1 MLLKDYSCTD
11 FAAEL
16 ASKAPVPGGG
26 GVAALTGALGTALG
40 RMVCSLTSG
49 KKKYADVE
57 EDIQRIN
64 AEAEKIQTRL
74 LELIDED
81 AQNFY
86 PLSQAYGLP
95 KDTEEQK
102 AKKEETLQACFKVA
116 IQGPVEI
123 MRCCHEAVGL
133 CQEVSVKGSKLA
145 ISDAGCAVL
154 LLKAA
159 IQSAWLNVVVNLN
172 CIKDEE
178 FKKALRDELIPMMEK
193 DAAVCDA
200 VFADVESRL

>member
-1 MLLKDYSCTD
+1 MLLRDYTCTG
-11 FAAEL
+11 FASEL

-40 RMVCSLTSG
+40 EMVCSLTTG

-57 EDIQRIN
+57 EDIQRIK
-64 AEAEKIQTRL
+64 AEGQAIRSRL

-86 PLSQAYGLP
+86 PLSKAYGLP
-95 KDTEEQK
+95 KDTEEQ
-102 AKKEETLQACFKVA
+102 AKIKEETLQSCFKVA
-116 IQGPVEI
+116 VQGPVEI
-123 MRCCHEAVGL
+123 MRVCHKAVLL
-133 CQEVSVKGSKLA
+133 CEEVSKKGSKLA

-172 CIKDEE
+172 CIKDEDYCRQ
-178 FKKALRDELIPMMEK
+178 LRDELIPLMEA
-193 DAAVCDA
+193 DGRICDE
-200 VFADVESRL
+200 VYADVLARL